1 MKQENWRDVSV
12 FLIYTAPGRKASDC
26 VKCGKCEKVCLQ
38 HLQIR
43 NLLEDVVKEFEAERA

>member
-1 MKQENWRDVSV
+1 MYQY
-12 FLIYTAPGRKASDC
+12 FLSQSCIYCTGRKASDC